1 MIMSEALLIGLI
13 GTAGGLALSLLAILG
28 VEQLPSLVGILHPVY
43 TADIFGRALYTAAAM
58 VVLGGLVPAIRAAL
72 ARPLEALRHE

>member
-28 VEQLPSLVGILHPVY
+28 VEQLPSLAGVLHPVY

-58 VVLGGLVPAIRAAL
+58 VVLGGLVPAVRAATS
-72 ARPLEALRHE
+72 RPLEALRHE

>member
-1 MIMSEALLIGLI
+1 MDALLSFPGQPDTPDSPESGI
-13 GTAGGLALSLLAILG
+13 TRLG
-28 VEQLPSLVGILHPVY
+28 VEQLPSLAGVLHPEY

-58 VVLGGLVPAIRAAL
+58 VLLGGLAPAIRAAL